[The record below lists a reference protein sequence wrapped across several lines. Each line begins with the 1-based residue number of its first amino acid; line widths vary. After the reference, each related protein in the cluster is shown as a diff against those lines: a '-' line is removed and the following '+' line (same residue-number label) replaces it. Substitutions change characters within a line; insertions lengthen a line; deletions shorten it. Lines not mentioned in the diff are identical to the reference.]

1 MTTLQRRWAVP
12 TYAAL
17 ASMAVFALAAP
28 GLAERLQ
35 WVPLLLSL
43 VVFGMAHGA
52 VDHHVPERVLRRGLS
67 RGEVGALIAAYATAS
82 VLLMALW
89 WIAPVI
95 ALLMF
100 LVVAMLHWGDG
111 DVWFCERVNGRSAP
125 RSAASLAAFVLARG
139 LLPVGLPI
147 LAHPDSALPVL
158 DDIVGLFGH
167 GEPLVITTVAQGV
180 GLAVIAA
187 VGLAAVVFSM
197 RDNRGRPARV
207 MAVDI
212 GELVLLA
219 GFVIATPPVFA
230 VGVYFLAWHSPR
242 HILRLIMAQPR
253 QRGLVESGRDGA
265 ALVAFHRE
273 ALLFTVIPL
282 LGIAA
287 IAVALA
293 ATNAAA
299 IAAISLAAIAALT
312 YPHAV
317 IVAWMDH
324 RQGVWRAPQ
333 PGTGRPLTT
342 SGTDA

>member
-1 MTTLQRRWAVP
+1 MTILQRRWAVP
-12 TYAAL
+12 TYAVL
-17 ASMAVFALAAP
+17 ATMAAFALAAP

-35 WVPLLLSL
+35 WLPLLLSL

-52 VDHHVPERVLRRGLS
+52 VDHHVPERLLRRGLS
-67 RGEVGALIAAYATAS
+67 RREVGALIAAYALAS

-95 ALLMF
+95 ALVMF
-100 LVVAMLHWGDG
+100 LLVAMLHWGDG
-111 DVWFCERVNGRSAP
+111 DMWFCERVNGRSAP

-167 GEPLVITTVAQGV
+167 EQPLAITPVAQGA
-180 GLAVIAA
+180 GLGMIATA
-187 VGLAAVVFSM
+187 GLAAVLFSI

-219 GFVIATPPVFA
+219 AFFVATPPVFA

-242 HILRLIMAQPR
+242 HILRLMMAQPR
-253 QRGLVESGRDGA
+253 QRALVESGRDGA

-273 ALLFTVIPL
+273 AMLFTVIPL

-293 ATNAAA
+293 ATDAPA

-324 RQGVWRAPQ
+324 RQGVWRARQ
-333 PGTGRPLTT
+333 PGPGRPLTT
-342 SGTDA
+342 SGPDA

>member
-1 MTTLQRRWAVP
+1 VP
-12 TYAAL
+12 TYAVL
-17 ASMAVFALAAP
+17 VVMAVFALAAP
-28 GLAERLQ
+28 GLTERLQ

-52 VDHHVPERVLRRGLS
+52 VDHHVPGRLVGRGPGP
-67 RGEVGALIAAYATAS
+67 RDKRMLIAAYAIAG
-82 VLLMALW
+82 LALMALW
-89 WIAPVI
+89 WIAPVV
-95 ALLMF
+95 ALVMF
-100 LVVAMLHWGDG
+100 LLVAMLHWGDG
-111 DVWFCERVNGRSAP
+111 DLWFCETVNGRSAP
-125 RSAASLAAFVLARG
+125 RSGASLGAFVLARG

-147 LAHPDSALPVL
+147 LAHPSGALPVL

-167 GEPLVITTVAQGV
+167 DDPLTITPGAQAM
-180 GLAVIAA
+180 GLAVIGGA
-187 VGLAAVVFSM
+187 GLAAVVFSI

-207 MAVDI
+207 VALDV

-219 GFVIATPPVFA
+219 AFFVATPPVFA

-242 HILRLIMAQPR
+242 HILRLMMSQPY
-253 QRGLVESGRDGA
+253 QRALVDAGRDGA

-293 ATNAAA
+293 ATDASA
-299 IAAISLAAIAALT
+299 IAAVSLAAIAALT

-317 IVAWMDH
+317 VVAWMDH
-324 RQGVWRAPQ
+324 RQGVWRARQ
-333 PGTGRPLTT
+333 QGPGCPLTT
-342 SGTDA
+342 SGPDA